1 MLSQMRRLS
10 KFWKLTA
17 MTIGDEMKLPEA
29 KDAQAYFF
37 YRQVL
42 GILSHTFVPF
52 LMGGGFAFEFYT
64 HLGRSMKDMD
74 IIIRRSD
81 LENVFEVLNEAGFR
95 TELTFS
101 HWLAKVYFEDS
112 FIDIIFSSGNAICE
126 VDDLWFKHAAPGQVF
141 GYSVRFCPPEEMIWS
156 KAFVMER
163 ERYDGG
169 DVAHLLL
176 KCADR
181 LDWHRLVSR
190 FGPHWR
196 VLLSHLI
203 LFGYIYPSERQR
215 IPHRVVQDLLGRLD
229 HELTVATP
237 ADQACQGPLLSRSQ
251 YRPDVEK
258 MGYKDARLAPDSK
271 MSPKETMD
279 WTAAADAEEQ
289 KQ

>member
-1 MLSQMRRLS
+1 
-10 KFWKLTA
+10 
-17 MTIGDEMKLPEA
+17 MKLPA

-37 YRQVL
+37 YQVL
-42 GILSHTFVPF
+42 SILNRTFVPF

-74 IIIRRSD
+74 ILVHRND
-81 LENVFEVLNEAGFR
+81 LAKLFEVLNEAGFK
-95 TELTFS
+95 TERTFS
-101 HWLAKVYFEDS
+101 HWLGKVYYED
-112 FIDIIFSSGNAICE
+112 FFVDLIFSSGNGLCE
-126 VDDLWFKHAAPGQVF
+126 VDDLWFNHAVPGQVF
-141 GYSVRFCPPEEMIWS
+141 GFPVKFCPPEEMIWT

-176 KCADR
+176 KCSEQ

-190 FGPHWR
+190 FDSHWR

-215 IPHRVVQDLLGRLD
+215 IPQKVVQELLGRLD
-229 HELTVATP
+229 RELTVPTP
-237 ADQACQGPLLSRSQ
+237 ADQACQGPLLSRTQ

-271 MSPKETMD
+271 MSPAETID

-289 KQ
+289 K

>member
-1 MLSQMRRLS
+1 MSQLRRPS
-10 KFWKLTA
+10 KFLKLIAQQT
-17 MTIGDEMKLPEA
+17 GEKMKLPA

-37 YRQVL
+37 YQVL
-42 GILSHTFVPF
+42 GILNRTFVPF

-74 IIIRRSD
+74 ILVHRND
-81 LENVFEVLNEAGFR
+81 LDKLFEVLNEAGFK
-95 TELTFS
+95 TERTFS
-101 HWLAKVYFEDS
+101 HWLGKVYYED
-112 FIDIIFSSGNAICE
+112 FFVDLIFSSGNGLCE
-126 VDDLWFKHAAPGQVF
+126 VDDLWFNHAVPGQVF
-141 GYSVRFCPPEEMIWS
+141 GFPVKFCPPEEMIWT

-176 KCADR
+176 KCSEQ

-190 FGPHWR
+190 FDSHWR

-215 IPHRVVQDLLGRLD
+215 IPQKVVQELLGRLD
-229 HELTVATP
+229 CELTVPTP
-237 ADQACQGPLLSRSQ
+237 ADQACQGPLLSRTQ

-271 MSPKETMD
+271 MSPAETSD

-289 KQ
+289 K

>member
-1 MLSQMRRLS
+1 
-10 KFWKLTA
+10 
-17 MTIGDEMKLPEA
+17 MKLPA

-37 YRQVL
+37 YQVL
-42 GILSHTFVPF
+42 SILNRTFVPF

-74 IIIRRSD
+74 ILVHRND
-81 LENVFEVLNEAGFR
+81 LDKLFEVLNEAGFK
-95 TELTFS
+95 TERTFS
-101 HWLAKVYFEDS
+101 HWLGKVYYED
-112 FIDIIFSSGNAICE
+112 FFVDLIFSSGNGLCE
-126 VDDLWFKHAAPGQVF
+126 VDDLWFNHAVPGQVF
-141 GYSVRFCPPEEMIWS
+141 GFPVKFCPPEEMIWT

-176 KCADR
+176 KCSEQ

-190 FGPHWR
+190 FDSHWR

-215 IPHRVVQDLLGRLD
+215 IPQKVVQELLGRLD
-229 HELTVATP
+229 RELTVPTP
-237 ADQACQGPLLSRSQ
+237 ADQACQGPLLSRTQ

-271 MSPKETMD
+271 MSPAETID

-289 KQ
+289 K

>member
-1 MLSQMRRLS
+1 
-10 KFWKLTA
+10 
-17 MTIGDEMKLPEA
+17 MKLPA

-37 YRQVL
+37 FQVL
-42 GILSHTFVPF
+42 GILNRRFVPF

-74 IIIRRSD
+74 ILVRRAD
-81 LENVFEVLNEAGFR
+81 LEQVFEVLEQAGFK

-101 HWLAKVYFEDS
+101 HWLGKVYYED
-112 FIDIIFSSGNAICE
+112 FFVDIIFSSGNGLCE
-126 VDDLWFKHAAPGQVF
+126 VDDLWFKHAAPGEVF
-141 GYSVRFCPPEEMIWS
+141 GFPVKFCPPEEMIWT

-176 KCADR
+176 KCSEQ

-190 FGPHWR
+190 FDSHWR

-215 IPHRVVQDLLGRLD
+215 IPEHVVEELLRRVDNESTAL
-229 HELTVATP
+229 TP
-237 ADQACQGPLLSRSQ
+237 ADQACQGPLLSRIQ
-251 YRPDVEK
+251 YLPDVEK

-271 MSPKETMD
+271 MSPEETID
-279 WTAAADAEEQ
+279 WTAAADSEEQ
-289 KQ
+289 K

>member
-1 MLSQMRRLS
+1 
-10 KFWKLTA
+10 
-17 MTIGDEMKLPEA
+17 MKLPEA

-42 GILSHTFVPF
+42 GILNRTFVPF

-112 FIDIIFSSGNAICE
+112 FIDIMFSSGNAICE

-229 HELTVATP
+229 HELTVPTP

-271 MSPKETMD
+271 MSPEETMD

>member
-1 MLSQMRRLS
+1 MM
-10 KFWKLTA
+10 
-17 MTIGDEMKLPEA
+17 IGEEMKLPEA

-42 GILSHTFVPF
+42 GILNRTFVPF

-64 HLGRSMKDMD
+64 HLDRSMKDMD

-81 LENVFEVLNEAGFR
+81 LEKVFEVLDEAGFR

-101 HWLAKVYFEDS
+101 HWLAKVYSEDS
-112 FIDIIFSSGNAICE
+112 FIDIIFSSGNGICE

-141 GYSVRFCPPEEMIWS
+141 GFPVRFCPPEEMIWS

-176 KCADR
+176 KCAEQ

-215 IPHRVVQDLLGRLD
+215 IPREVI
-229 HELTVATP
+229 HELLHRLAGELTAPVS
-237 ADQACQGPLLSRSQ
+237 ADQPCLGPLLSRIQ
-251 YRPDVEK
+251 YRPDIEK
-258 MGYKDARLAPDSK
+258 MGFKDARLTTDSK
-271 MSPKETMD
+271 MSPEQTVD
-279 WTAAADAEEQ
+279 WTDAGEIEEP
-289 KQ
+289 KY